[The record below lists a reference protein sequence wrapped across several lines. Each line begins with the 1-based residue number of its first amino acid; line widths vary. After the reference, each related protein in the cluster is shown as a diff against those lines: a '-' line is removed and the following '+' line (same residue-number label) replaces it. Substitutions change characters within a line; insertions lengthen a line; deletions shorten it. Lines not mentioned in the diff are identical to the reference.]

1 MNTNAENYG
10 IESKISVKSGDLAAK
25 GKGTVAITHTPDGR
39 FWVRM
44 SLPDEAGT
52 PKPLDLTTIDRVE
65 LVETK
70 TGWFEKGQWVKPVV
84 ATVGGVIGVPI
95 LFVELF
101 PATTAGT
108 LFWGA
113 TSLGTTYAAGVYTGS
128 KLTRLARF
136 VVTTHD
142 DQHVVLKGPVS
153 VFHFMNG
160 VYAAPNIQLDEDE
173 PETSPAP
180 SEEPAENSA
189 PSEEPAENSAPS
201 EEPAENSAPSEEPAE
216 NSAPSEEPA
225 PATA

>member
-1 MNTNAENYG
+1 MSTNGQKQGTEY
-10 IESKISVKSGDLAAK
+10 KLSVESGDLAAK

-39 FWVRM
+39 FWVRV

-52 PKPLDLTTIDRVE
+52 PKPLDLTTINRVE

-70 TGWFEKGQWVKPVV
+70 TGWFENGQWVKPLV

-95 LFVELF
+95 VVTHLL
-101 PATTAGT
+101 PLTTAGAAVWVATT
-108 LFWGA
+108 LGA
-113 TSLGTTYAAGVYTGS
+113 SYASGVYTGT

-136 VVTTHD
+136 VVTTQD
-142 DQHVVLKGPVS
+142 DQHVVLKGPES
-153 VFHFMNG
+153 VFRFMNG

-180 SEEPAENSA
+180 SEDPVEDSA
-189 PSEEPAENSAPS
+189 PSED
-201 EEPAENSAPSEEPAE
+201 
-216 NSAPSEEPA
+216 PA